1 MDNIREMNLND
12 VPSVV
17 NVHLE
22 SFMGFFLSSLGARF
36 LCELYESIL
45 MDQTHIAFVCAK
57 EGKVLGFVAGTTH
70 PVGFYGRALK
80 RNWRG
85 FVIASILPILK
96 NPMMAIRLLRRL
108 IAQRETLFD
117 NGYAL
122 LMSVAVNPNRQ
133 GNGIGRQLVSEFL
146 EEANSR
152 GCAIVTLTTD
162 ALENDSVNRFYR
174 SMKFQLSKEYI
185 TTEGRR
191 MNEYV
196 YTLNGNH
203 GAWYGNLK

>member
-1 MDNIREMNLND
+1 MNDICEMDLDD

-17 NVHLE
+17 DVHLA
-22 SFMGFFLSSLGARF
+22 SFTGFFLASLGERF
-36 LCELYESIL
+36 LRELYKSIL
-45 MDQTHIAFVCAK
+45 MDEAHIAFVCAK
-57 EGKVLGFVAGTTH
+57 EGKVLGFVAGAAR

-96 NPMMAIRLLRRL
+96 NPMMVIRFWRRL
-108 IAQRETLFD
+108 IATRGTRFD
-117 NGYAL
+117 SGDAL
-122 LMSVAVNPNRQ
+122 LMSVAVSPNRQ
-133 GNGIGRQLVSEFL
+133 GNGIGRQLVSKFL
-146 EEANSR
+146 EEASSR
-152 GCAIVTLTTD
+152 GCVSVSLTTD

-196 YTLNGNH
+196 YTLNGKH
-203 GAWYGNLK
+203 DA

>member
-1 MDNIREMNLND
+1 MNDIREMGLND

-17 NVHLE
+17 DVHLA

-36 LCELYESIL
+36 LRELYKSIL
-45 MDQTHIAFVCAK
+45 MDATHIAYVCENAG
-57 EGKVLGFVAGTTH
+57 EVLGFVAGTAR

-85 FVIASILPILK
+85 FVFASVLPILK
-96 NPMMAIRLLRRL
+96 NPMMAIRLWRRL
-108 IAQRETLFD
+108 IAKGGTRFD
-117 NGYAL
+117 SGDAL

-133 GNGIGRQLVSEFL
+133 GNGIGCQLVSKFL
-146 EEANSR
+146 EEASCR
-152 GCAIVTLTTD
+152 RCVSVSLTTD

-174 SMKFQLSKEYI
+174 SMKFQLSKEII

-203 GAWYGNLK
+203 GA

>member
-1 MDNIREMNLND
+1 MNDICEMDLGD

-17 NVHLE
+17 DVHLA
-22 SFMGFFLSSLGARF
+22 SFMGFFLASLGARF
-36 LCELYESIL
+36 LRELYKSIL
-45 MDQTHIAFVCAK
+45 MDEAHIAFVCAN
-57 EGKVLGFVAGTTH
+57 EGKVLGFVAGTTY
-70 PVGFYGRALK
+70 PVGFYSRALE

-85 FVIASILPILK
+85 FAFASIVPILE
-96 NPMMAIRLLRRL
+96 NPMMAIRLWRRL
-108 IAQRETLFD
+108 IAKRGTRFD
-117 NGYAL
+117 SGDAL
-122 LMSVAVNPNRQ
+122 LMSVAVSPNQQ
-133 GNGIGRQLVSEFL
+133 GNGIGRQLVSKFL

-152 GCAIVTLTTD
+152 GCVSVFLTTD

-196 YTLNGNH
+196 YTLNGKH
-203 GAWYGNLK
+203 DA

>member
-1 MDNIREMNLND
+1 MNDICEMILDD

-17 NVHLE
+17 DVHLV
-22 SFMGFFLSSLGARF
+22 SFTFFFLSSLGAGF
-36 LCELYESIL
+36 LRELYKSIL
-45 MDQTHIAFVCAK
+45 MDETHIAFVCTN
-57 EGKVLGFVAGTTH
+57 EREVLGFVAGSTH

-80 RNWRG
+80 QNWRG

-96 NPMMAIRLLRRL
+96 NPMMAIRLWRRL
-108 IAQRETLFD
+108 IAKRGTRFD
-117 NGYAL
+117 SGDAL
-122 LMSVAVNPNRQ
+122 LMSIAVTPNQQ
-133 GNGIGRQLVSEFL
+133 GNGIGRQLVSKFL

-152 GCAIVTLTTD
+152 GCVNVSLTTD

-174 SMKFQLSKEYI
+174 SMKFLLSKEYI

-196 YTLNGNH
+196 YTLNRER
-203 GAWYGNLK
+203 GA

>member
-1 MDNIREMNLND
+1 MDDIREMTLDD

-17 NVHLE
+17 DVHLA
-22 SFMGFFLSSLGARF
+22 SFMFFFLSTLGARS
-36 LCELYESIL
+36 LRELYKSIL
-45 MDQTHIAFVCAK
+45 MDEMHIAFVCAN
-57 EGKVLGFVAGTTH
+57 EGEVLGFVAGTAR

-80 RNWRG
+80 RNWQG

-96 NPMMAIRLLRRL
+96 DPMMAIRLWRRL
-108 IAQRETLFD
+108 IAKPGTRFD
-117 NGYAL
+117 RGDAL
-122 LMSVAVNPNRQ
+122 LMSVAVTPNRQ
-133 GNGIGRQLVSEFL
+133 GNGIGRQLVLKFL

-152 GCAIVTLTTD
+152 GCVSVSLTTD

-196 YTLNGNH
+196 RTLNGKR
-203 GAWYGNLK
+203 GG